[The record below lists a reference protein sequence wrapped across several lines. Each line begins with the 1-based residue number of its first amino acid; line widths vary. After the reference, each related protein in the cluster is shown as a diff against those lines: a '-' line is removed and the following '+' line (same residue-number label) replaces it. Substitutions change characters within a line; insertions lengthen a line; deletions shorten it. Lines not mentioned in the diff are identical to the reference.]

1 MGQTDRSTGYC
12 HFSKKIP
19 SQLLSYGSKKGGY
32 DVGGG
37 AFVLERFYLNQFLN
51 GTSAH
56 DSATEMLPNTDLM

>member
-37 AFVLERFYLNQFLN
+37 GVCPREVLSQPV
-51 GTSAH
+51 S
-56 DSATEMLPNTDLM
+56 